1 MESQESR
8 QPTLSPEHLAASGAD
23 VTQVTV
29 AIISAWKEIEAA
41 LLPIIGQR
49 GVGALYERSLYL
61 TQGKHP
67 WLAAIRADGQ
77 TGMDLTALAAVLATQ
92 ASATAAAG
100 GEAHL
105 QALNQ
110 LLGSLVGPSLAE
122 RLLRSTWVNA
132 FTGSAAQDPHD

>member
-8 QPTLSPEHLAASGAD
+8 PLNLSPEHLAANGAD
-23 VTQVTV
+23 VTQVAA

-61 TQGKHP
+61 TQRKYP
-67 WLAAIRADGQ
+67 WLAVIRGDSQ
-77 TGMDLTALAAVLATQ
+77 TDMDLTVLESALATQ
-92 ASATAAAG
+92 TSVTAAAG

-105 QALNQ
+105 QALHQ

-122 RLLRSTWVNA
+122 RLLRSTRANA
-132 FTGSAAQDPHD
+132 FTGSAAQDSHD